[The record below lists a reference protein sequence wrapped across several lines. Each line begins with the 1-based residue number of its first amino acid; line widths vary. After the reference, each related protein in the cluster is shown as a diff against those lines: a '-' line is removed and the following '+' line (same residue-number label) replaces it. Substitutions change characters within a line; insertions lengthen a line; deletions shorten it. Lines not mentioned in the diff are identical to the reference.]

1 MPEGDTVKL
10 KLRPDERNLLLDII
24 LSEELAEKLRVI
36 IAGQGYVSFTLD
48 ELDEL
53 VGCVAAEA
61 NHTEDRARQ
70 RQLDIIADRIEEL
83 LDESEGA

>member
-1 MPEGDTVKL
+1 MLEGDTVKL
-10 KLRPDERNLLLDII
+10 KLRPDERNLLLGII
-24 LSEELAEKLRVI
+24 LPEELPEKLRVI
-36 IAGQGYVSFTLD
+36 PAGQRYVSFTLD

-70 RQLDIIADRIEEL
+70 RHLDIIADRIEEL
-83 LDESEGA
+83 LDKSEGA